1 MKGEKYQAS
10 PQRLRA
16 ILVDDEPLA
25 RVYLNKLL
33 KTHPEI
39 DVIGEA
45 GDLASAV
52 ILIRS
57 TEPDVIFLD
66 IQMQGRSSF
75 SLLPKLES
83 LDPQPSVVFVTAFD
97 AYAVRAFE
105 ANALDYLTKPVSPQ
119 RMAKT
124 IKRLMTGTPN
134 VPKEESEVMGEL
146 DSDDFVLLR
155 DGSKTMMVKTAE
167 ITAIESDG
175 DYTRILLDEESP
187 LLMKRPL
194 SHWEKL
200 LPPKLFYKVSRRL
213 LVNTQKVSKVTKR
226 DTYTWELHLENIKTP
241 ILLSNLESKRL
252 MATLSL

>member
-1 MKGEKYQAS
+1 MRGKKYHAA

-33 KTHPEI
+33 MKHSEI
-39 DVIGEA
+39 DVVGEA
-45 GDLASAV
+45 GDLTSAV

-83 LDPQPSVVFVTAFD
+83 LDPQPAVVFVTAYD
-97 AYAVRAFE
+97 EYAVRAFE
-105 ANALDYLTKPVSPQ
+105 GNALDYLTKPVSPA

-124 IKRLMTGTPN
+124 VQRLMTGTPR

-146 DSDDFVLLR
+146 GLDDFVLLR

-200 LPPKLFYKVSRRL
+200 LPQKLFYKVSRRL
-213 LVNTQKVSKVTKR
+213 LVNMQKVFKVTNR
-226 DTYTWELHLENIKTP
+226 DTSSWELHLDRIKTP

>member
-1 MKGEKYQAS
+1 MRGKKYHAA

-33 KTHPEI
+33 MKHSEI
-39 DVIGEA
+39 DVVGEA
-45 GDLASAV
+45 GDLTSAV

-83 LDPQPSVVFVTAFD
+83 FDPQPSVVFVTAYD
-97 AYAVRAFE
+97 EYAVRAFE
-105 ANALDYLTKPVSPQ
+105 ANALDYLTKPVSPE

-124 IKRLMTGTPN
+124 VQRLMTGMPSI
-134 VPKEESEVMGEL
+134 PKEKSEAMGEL
-146 DSDDFVLLR
+146 GLDDFVLLR

-175 DYTRILLDEESP
+175 DYTRILLKEESP

-200 LPPKLFYKVSRRL
+200 LPQKLFYKVSRRL
-213 LVNTQKVSKVTKR
+213 LVNMQKVFKVTKR
-226 DTYTWELHLENIKTP
+226 DTSTWELYLERIKTP

>member
-1 MKGEKYQAS
+1 MKLEKNQAS
-10 PQRLRA
+10 SKRLRA

-25 RVYLNKLL
+25 RLYLNKLL
-33 KTHPEI
+33 MKHPEI
-39 DVIGEA
+39 DIVGEA
-45 GDLASAV
+45 GDLTSAV
-52 ILIRS
+52 TLIRS

-75 SLLPKLES
+75 SLLPKLDL
-83 LDPQPSVVFVTAFD
+83 LDPQPSVVFVTAYD
-97 AYAVRAFE
+97 KYAIRAFE
-105 ANALDYLTKPVSPQ
+105 ANALDYLTKPVSPD
-119 RMAKT
+119 RMTKT
-124 IKRLMTGTPN
+124 IQRLKTGMPS
-134 VPKEESEVMGEL
+134 VPKEKSEVIGEL
-146 DSDDFVLLR
+146 GLDDFLLLR
-155 DGSKTMMVKTAE
+155 DGSKAMMVKTVE

-175 DYTRILLDEESP
+175 DYTRILLDKESP

-200 LPPKLFYKVSRRL
+200 LPQKLFYKVSRRL

-226 DTYTWELHLENIKTP
+226 DTSTWELHLENIKTP